1 MDKKDNVC
9 VCHKVSLG
17 KLDSFIQ
24 RENPTVASQL
34 SQCLDAGT
42 SCGWCIPFLKKIHK
56 QHLEGNPIQLGVD
69 SEKYLERRKV
79 YVKKK

>member
-9 VCHKVSLG
+9 VCNKVSLG

-24 RENPTVASQL
+24 RENPTVVSQL

-42 SCGWCIPFLKKIHK
+42 SCGWCIPFLEKIHK
-56 QHLEGNPIQLGVD
+56 QHLEGKPIQLGVD
-69 SEKYLERRKV
+69 AKKYLERRKV

>member
-9 VCHKVSLG
+9 VCNKVSLG

-42 SCGWCIPFLKKIHK
+42 SCGWCIPFLEKIHK
-56 QHLEGNPIQLGVD
+56 QHLEGKPIQLGVD
-69 SEKYLERRKV
+69 AEKYLARRKV